1 MERLKPSTE
10 EQAELNS
17 RLLKVREKM
26 KTNQVDLA
34 ILSNMEHIF
43 YLSNYETVGGC
54 VQILLVTQ
62 TDIHIVTRELEA
74 TNVKFRS
81 NVSFSFYDES
91 QDPIKV
97 VGETVRARYRGDDVS
112 SIGLE
117 FNTTRLAYNQVNQLQ
132 KELLAV
138 FPHAVFNDI
147 SLLVSRLRLIK
158 SPLEISKVRRA
169 AGIVHAGLQAGVKK
183 VQAGMM
189 ETEVGGSVLEAMC
202 RRGCEY
208 TAYPVFLCSG
218 ETGCLGHYTPTQK
231 LVQEGEVV
239 FFEIGGCYN
248 RYHAARMYS
257 VYVGEVEPEWF
268 TSAETLIRRAVKVG
282 KELMKPGT
290 PAKDVDKAMRK
301 IISQY
306 PHPHK
311 QSERS
316 GYSIG
321 IGFYTDWSNPEFFI
335 HPTSEG
341 VFQENMTIHLI
352 PWIQLPG
359 RGAVGFSD
367 TVLVTRNGGESLFE
381 GDHYS
386 RGRETESRDGN
397 ETSRLV
403 TSKCF
408 QPTQFCC

>member
-1 MERLKPSTE
+1 MERLKPTIA
-10 EQAELNS
+10 EQNELNS
-17 RLLKVREKM
+17 RLFKVRERM
-26 KTNQVDLA
+26 KIDQVDLV
-34 ILSNMEHIF
+34 ILSNMENIF

-62 TDIHIVTRELEA
+62 ADIHIVTRELEV

-91 QDPIKV
+91 QDPIRV
-97 VGETVRARYRGDDVS
+97 IADTVAARFGGDDVGLM
-112 SIGLE
+112 GLE
-117 FNTTRLAYNQVNQLQ
+117 YNTTRLAYNQVNQLQ
-132 KELLAV
+132 KELLTIFSQATFTDV
-138 FPHAVFNDI
+138 

-158 SPLEISKVRRA
+158 SPNEISKVRRA
-169 AGIVHAGLQAGVKK
+169 AEMVHAGLQAGVRK
-183 VQAGMM
+183 VRPGMM
-189 ETEVGGSVLEAMC
+189 ETEVGGTVLEAMC

-257 VYVGEVEPEWF
+257 VYVGEVVPEWF
-268 TSAETLIRRAVKVG
+268 TLAESIVRKAVHVG

-290 PAKDVDKAMRK
+290 PAKDVDKAMRE

-306 PHPHK
+306 PYPHK

-341 VFQENMTIHLI
+341 LFLENMTIHLI

-367 TVLVTRNGGESLFE
+367 TVLVTREGGESLFE
-381 GDHYS
+381 GDQYS
-386 RGRETESRDGN
+386 REGRPE
-397 ETSRLV
+397 
-403 TSKCF
+403 
-408 QPTQFCC
+408 